1 MLLFLLLLLL
11 YLFLKKLKS
20 IILLMFT
27 FKCNFI
33 MMPSV
38 LKKKNLNTL
47 FFSILFLK
55 YEHLFLKNYEN
66 IDRNNCRF
74 IRIAKF

>member
-1 MLLFLLLLLL
+1 
-11 YLFLKKLKS
+11 
-20 IILLMFT
+20 MFT